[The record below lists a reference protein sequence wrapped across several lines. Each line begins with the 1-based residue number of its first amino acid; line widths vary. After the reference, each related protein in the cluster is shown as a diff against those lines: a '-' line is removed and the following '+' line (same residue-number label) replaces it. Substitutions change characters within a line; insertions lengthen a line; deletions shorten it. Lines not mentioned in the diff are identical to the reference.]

1 MGRTATV
8 CPRDG
13 LRCLPRCSRRL
24 SRHSG
29 CAQAL
34 GGSSST
40 SSRRLPLLAVR
51 SSIFICQVGRSQHSN
66 LHAHRLRALLRT
78 GASPTVGPVMLS
90 AAAERVS
97 GDRRLGWPL
106 PPRRRPHGGPR
117 QRDGAARS
125 TRCEPATRRPPQASG
140 PVARPLGGERG
151 GRKRLRAPLAAGC
164 AAAGASRG
172 ASEAMPQRRR
182 AGSAMLPG
190 TGSASSGPGV
200 KHMHRRAAG
209 AGRRVE

>member
-29 CAQAL
+29 CAQAF
-34 GGSSST
+34 GGSSSM
-40 SSRRLPLLAVR
+40 SSRRLPLPAVP
-51 SSIFICQVGRSQHSN
+51 SSIFVCQVGRSQHSN
-66 LHAHRLRALLRT
+66 LPRAQAADAPAHRRQPYRWHRDALGCCRAC
-78 GASPTVGPVMLS
+78 
-90 AAAERVS
+90 VS
-97 GDRRLGWPL
+97 DRRLGWPL

-140 PVARPLGGERG
+140 QVARPLGGERG

-164 AAAGASRG
+164 AAAGASG
-172 ASEAMPQRRR
+172 APPRRCR
-182 AGSAMLPG
+182 
-190 TGSASSGPGV
+190 SGGARP
-200 KHMHRRAAG
+200 RRCCPAPARP
-209 AGRRVE
+209 APVRV